1 MPAVL
6 FLKYFEKWFTGWVK
20 KFLWHYKR
28 AKRDGQGARFLWRSF
43 LHYTHLS
50 LLITFDRKGVKMYC
64 HSDPFS
70 FWLWN
75 HKDELRDDEL
85 FFERFLREGDVVID
99 AGANVG
105 LLTLRAS
112 KLVGANGKVVSIEPH
127 PETFQW
133 LEKNIFL
140 NNFSNIQL
148 YNVAVGHKEQTV
160 SFTNFKIKDVNKVSE
175 IEGTIQ
181 LPMKTLDTLCA
192 QVPRCYLLKIDVEGF
207 ELPALF
213 GAEELLK
220 RTDVIMFESSPR
232 NFILQNYNLQD
243 IFRYLS
249 LQGFSIYKIAED
261 FEIEKVASNYETIQ
275 KYENLFATKNV
286 EFLEKRLTH

>member
-1 MPAVL
+1 M
-6 FLKYFEKWFTGWVK
+6 K

-28 AKRDGQGARFLWRSF
+28 AKRDGQGARFLWRYF
-43 LHYTHLS
+43 LHYTRLS
-50 LLITFDRKGVKMYC
+50 SLITFDRKDIKMYC

-85 FFERFLREGDVVID
+85 FFERSLQVGDRVID
-99 AGANVG
+99 AGANIG
-105 LLTLRAS
+105 LLSLRAA
-112 KLVGANGKVVSIEPH
+112 KIVGEKGNVISIEPH

-133 LEKNIFL
+133 LKKNIFL

-148 YNVAVGHKEQTV
+148 YNVAVGHKEQIV
-160 SFTNFKIKDVNKVSE
+160 FFTNFKIKDVNKISE
-175 IEGTIQ
+175 SEGTLS
-181 LPMKTLDTLCA
+181 LPMKTLDGLCA
-192 QVPRCYLLKIDVEGF
+192 QVTHCNLLKIDVEGF

-220 RTDVIMFESSPR
+220 RTDALMFESSPR
-232 NFILQNYNLQD
+232 NFALQNYTLQD

-249 LQGFSIYKIAED
+249 LQGFSVYKID
-261 FEIEKVASNYETIQ
+261 DSFEIEKIASNYETVQ
-275 KYENLFATKNV
+275 KYENLFATKDI
-286 EFLEKRLTH
+286 ELLRQRLLK

>member
-1 MPAVL
+1 M
-6 FLKYFEKWFTGWVK
+6 K

-28 AKRDGQGARFLWRSF
+28 ARRDGEGARFLWRSF
-43 LHYTHLS
+43 LYYTRLS
-50 LLITFDRKGVKMYC
+50 SFITFDRKGIKMYC

-85 FFERFLREGDVVID
+85 FFERFLREGDTVID
-99 AGANVG
+99 AGANIG
-105 LLTLRAS
+105 LLTLRAA
-112 KLVGANGKVVSIEPH
+112 KIVGGREGVISIEPH

-140 NNFSNIQL
+140 NRISNIHL
-148 YNVAVGHKEQTV
+148 HNVAVGHKEQIV
-160 SFTNFKIKDVNKVSE
+160 PFTNFKIKDVNKISD
-175 IEGTIQ
+175 IEGTLKI
-181 LPMKTLDTLCA
+181 PMKTLDTLCA
-192 QVPRCYLLKIDVEGF
+192 RVSHCDLLKIDVEGF

-220 RTDVIMFESSPR
+220 RTEVVMFESSPR
-232 NFILQNYNLQD
+232 NFLLQNYTLQD
-243 IFRYLS
+243 IFRYLD
-249 LQGFSIYKIAED
+249 LQGFFVYKIGED
-261 FEIEKVASNYETIQ
+261 LELEKIAPNYETIQ

-286 EFLEKRLTH
+286 ESLKQRLLV

>member
-1 MPAVL
+1 
-6 FLKYFEKWFTGWVK
+6 VK

-43 LHYTHLS
+43 LYHTHLS
-50 LLITFDRKGVKMYC
+50 PFVAFDRKDIKMYC

-85 FFERFLREGDVVID
+85 FFERFLREGDTVID
-99 AGANVG
+99 AGANIG
-105 LLTLRAS
+105 LLTLRAAEI
-112 KLVGANGKVVSIEPH
+112 VGEKGSVISIEPH

-148 YNVAVGHKEQTV
+148 HNVAVGHKEQTV
-160 SFTNFKIKDVNKVSE
+160 PFTNFKIKDVNKISD
-175 IEGTIQ
+175 IEGTLE

-192 QVPRCYLLKIDVEGF
+192 RVSHCDLLKIDVEGF

-220 RTDVIMFESSPR
+220 RTEVVIFESSPR
-232 NFILQNYNLQD
+232 NFLLQNYTPQD
-243 IFRYLS
+243 VFRYLS
-249 LQGFSIYKIAED
+249 LQGFFVYKIGED
-261 FEIEKVASNYETIQ
+261 FELEKIASNYETIQ

-286 EFLEKRLTH
+286 ELLKQRLLV

>member
-1 MPAVL
+1 M
-6 FLKYFEKWFTGWVK
+6 K
-20 KFLWHYKR
+20 KFLWNYKR
-28 AKRDGQGARFLWRSF
+28 ARRDGYGSRFLWRSF
-43 LHYTHLS
+43 LHYTRLS
-50 LLITFDRKGVKMYC
+50 TLITFNRKGVKMYC

-75 HKDELRDDEL
+75 HRDELRDDEL
-85 FFERFLREGDVVID
+85 FFERFLQAGDVVID
-99 AGANVG
+99 AGANIG

-112 KLVGANGKVVSIEPH
+112 RLVGSNGKVISIEPH

-140 NNFSNIQL
+140 NDFSNIEL
-148 YNVAVGHKEQTV
+148 HNVAVGHKEQIV
-160 SFTNFKIKDVNKVSE
+160 SFTNFKIKDVNKISE
-175 IEGTIQ
+175 KEGVLS
-181 LPMKTLDTLCA
+181 LPMKTFDTLC
-192 QVPRCYLLKIDVEGF
+192 VSVSHCNLLKIDVEGF

-249 LQGFSIYKIAED
+249 LQGFTVYKVDENFGIE
-261 FEIEKVASNYETIQ
+261 EIVSNYETVQ

-286 EFLEKRLTH
+286 EFLKKRLTH

>member
-1 MPAVL
+1 
-6 FLKYFEKWFTGWVK
+6 
-20 KFLWHYKR
+20 
-28 AKRDGQGARFLWRSF
+28 
-43 LHYTHLS
+43 
-50 LLITFDRKGVKMYC
+50 MYC

-85 FFERFLREGDVVID
+85 FFERFLREGDVVVD
-99 AGANVG
+99 AGANIG

-112 KLVGANGKVVSIEPH
+112 RVVGNSGKVISIEPH
-127 PETFQW
+127 PETFKW

-140 NNFSNIQL
+140 NSFLNIEL
-148 YNVAVGHKEQTV
+148 YNVAVGHTEQLV
-160 SFTNFKIKDVNKVSE
+160 SFTDFKIKDVNKISE
-175 IEGTIQ
+175 KEGILS

-192 QVPRCYLLKIDVEGF
+192 SVFHCNLLKIDVEGF

-232 NFILQNYNLQD
+232 NFELQNYTLQD
-243 IFRYLS
+243 VFRYLF
-249 LQGFSIYKIAED
+249 LQGFFVYKITD
-261 FEIEKVASNYETIQ
+261 GFTIEEVTSNYETLQ

-286 EFLEKRLTH
+286 EILKERVLV

>member
-1 MPAVL
+1 M
-6 FLKYFEKWFTGWVK
+6 K

-28 AKRDGQGARFLWRSF
+28 AKRDGEGARFLWRSF
-43 LHYTHLS
+43 LYHTHLAS
-50 LLITFDRKGVKMYC
+50 LVVFERKGVKMYC

-85 FFERFLREGDVVID
+85 FFERFLQEGDTVID
-99 AGANVG
+99 VGANIG
-105 LLTLRAS
+105 LLTLRAV
-112 KLVGANGKVVSIEPH
+112 KIVGEKGSVISIEPH

-148 YNVAVGHKEQTV
+148 HNVAAGHKEQIV
-160 SFTNFKIKDVNKVSE
+160 SFTNFKIKDVNKISE
-175 IEGTIQ
+175 SEGTLN

-192 QVPRCYLLKIDVEGF
+192 NVSHCNLLKIDVEGF
-207 ELPALF
+207 ELPTLF

-220 RTDVIMFESSPR
+220 RTDVVMFESSHR
-232 NFILQNYNLQD
+232 NFVLQNYTLQD

-249 LQGFSIYKIAED
+249 LQGFSVYKINED
-261 FEIEKVASNYETIQ
+261 FEIEKIATNYETIQ
-275 KYENLFATKNV
+275 KYENLFATKNI
-286 EFLEKRLTH
+286 ESLKQRLFV